1 MSWLDLPPLSAL
13 RSFAAL
19 AQTGSVTGA
28 AAALNVTHAA
38 VSQQIR
44 ALEKHMGVALARRQG
59 RTLTLTPDGALLARA
74 LNDGF
79 ETMANA
85 VAALMQ
91 TDAGRP
97 LLITTTPSFASG
109 WLMPRLAG
117 FRAEHPEIDLSI
129 DPSATVKT
137 FEPGDVDIALRY
149 GGGNW
154 PGLESELLLSSPIV
168 VVAARSLVGDD
179 PDLSLAAL
187 TDFPWL
193 EELGA
198 NEATAW
204 FARRGLARNPR
215 HGITSLPGNLMME
228 AARAGQG
235 VAIAARAFLEADIA
249 AGRMRLLYEDRE
261 KEGYWMVTRPGVQ
274 RPPLRAFVRWLRRE
288 SSKS

>member
-1 MSWLDLPPLSAL
+1 MATIAFIGLGNMGNPMAANLVKAGHTVHGFDLMPENLE
-13 RSFAAL
+13 AA
-19 AQTGSVTGA
+19 
-28 AAALNVTHAA
+28 
-38 VSQQIR
+38 
-44 ALEKHMGVALARRQG
+44 G
-59 RTLTLTPDGALLARA
+59 RNGITV
-74 LNDGF
+74 
-79 ETMANA
+79 MANA

-137 FEPGDVDIALRY
+137 FEPGGVDIALRY

-187 TDFPWL
+187 TDFP
-193 EELGA
+193 
-198 NEATAW
+198 
-204 FARRGLARNPR
+204 
-215 HGITSLPGNLMME
+215 
-228 AARAGQG
+228 
-235 VAIAARAFLEADIA
+235 
-249 AGRMRLLYEDRE
+249 
-261 KEGYWMVTRPGVQ
+261 
-274 RPPLRAFVRWLRRE
+274 
-288 SSKS
+288 

>member
-137 FEPGDVDIALRY
+137 FEPGGVDIALRY

-187 TDFPWL
+187 TDFP
-193 EELGA
+193 
-198 NEATAW
+198 
-204 FARRGLARNPR
+204 
-215 HGITSLPGNLMME
+215 
-228 AARAGQG
+228 
-235 VAIAARAFLEADIA
+235 
-249 AGRMRLLYEDRE
+249 
-261 KEGYWMVTRPGVQ
+261 
-274 RPPLRAFVRWLRRE
+274 
-288 SSKS
+288 